1 MPRPRRM
8 LPAGFVYHILNRA
21 NERTRIF
28 QSARDFDS
36 FLGLMRETS
45 AHVPM
50 RICAYCVMPTHWH
63 LVLWPTVD
71 GAISSYVHRLSTL
84 HAMQHRRR
92 RRSVGHG
99 HVYQGRF
106 RSIPVD
112 GSRYY
117 FNVVRYVEANPLR
130 AGLVSRAEAWPWSSL
145 NARMSGST
153 LVHPGPLGLPG
164 NWVALVNARL
174 KHDDLEMLRTCLS
187 AGRPYGAARWVE
199 RTATALGLEQTL
211 KPRGRP
217 KQTSPMGGSN
227 GRPASSRMA
236 GPLVPA
242 Y

>member
-1 MPRPRRM
+1 MPRPRRL

-28 QSARDFDS
+28 QSAKDFDR
-36 FLGLMRETS
+36 FLALMHESS

-71 GAISSYVHRLSTL
+71 GAISSYVHRLTTL
-84 HAMQHRRR
+84 HSMQHRRR

-106 RSIPVD
+106 RSFPVE
-112 GSRYY
+112 GSRYF

-145 NARMSGST
+145 SARISGST
-153 LVHPGPLGLPG
+153 LVHPGPLELPDH
-164 NWVALVNARL
+164 WVSLVNGRL
-174 KHDDLEMLRTCLS
+174 KQDELEMLHACLS
-187 AGRPYGAARWVE
+187 AGRPYGAPRWVE
-199 RTATALGLEQTL
+199 RTATAHGLEQTL
-211 KPRGRP
+211 KTRGRP
-217 KQTSPMGGSN
+217 KQTSPMGRSN
-227 GRPASSRMA
+227 CRPASSRVA
-236 GPLVPA
+236 RPLDRA